1 MSATRRE
8 RATTPGQLGQAGAI
22 LVVLVVV
29 FLWEPISSNG
39 YYATTDLLQESE
51 LFRVAPEGYTAE
63 NPLLG
68 DPVWQMHPWLE
79 WNRDRLGRGD
89 LPVWN
94 PYNAAGAPHLANNVS
109 AVLSP
114 FSLPFYVLPFRIAL
128 FAAAGFKLLV
138 LGMFTYLFLRR
149 VRLSHLAG
157 VLGAVAFTF
166 SAYNVLW
173 VNWPHPGAAICLPA
187 GLYLVEVALQ
197 APNRRRR
204 WAALAAYAGVVAW
217 AFLAGHPE
225 TLFFSLG
232 LVLAY
237 AALRVA
243 IAEGPIRLRV
253 GRGTEIAVA
262 TVLGAGL
269 SAVQTLPFLEYLFR
283 STAYAEGSTR
293 ALTHFDARFTTLQAF
308 PNLFGSPATRYYD
321 PGPLRGTLR
330 LPGGDAIGSN
340 YNEAVSFYIGLAV
353 LLLAGVGVA
362 TLVRRRA
369 ATGPASPFVV
379 TFFTVTAV
387 LWFLWVHDIGGLG
400 RLVGSLPLVELSVVS
415 RSHPVWLFALSCL
428 AAVGVDFLSA
438 PRRRPLVAGLAIV
451 ATGAAL
457 LALALV
463 SQRMVRNYFGGQPG
477 NGVASDLAREAV
489 RQHLRYVSATFLAA
503 VAAAALLV
511 AGRGRSWARIGAGTV
526 LVAVV
531 FAQTGFMMRRY
542 NPTIDPRYFYPVSPA
557 MAALRGT
564 VGAET
569 VMVDGLMNPDTNLWY
584 RLRFPSSYDGT
595 GVYNYDLLQRRL
607 LALPEPTRSERLAN
621 TLGIGYVAT
630 TAAVPWGVP
639 AATAQAASEPTSV
652 WFTATQPGLH
662 TITVAAATGLA
673 DCRVDLTLQD
683 DSARTVA
690 RSSAPCQRPSTAL
703 SFPPV
708 AESAGR
714 RYRAVFAG
722 APLVTPQLDAF
733 AGGVPGTERVGGSGN
748 VGVFRVPGAPPRFFS
763 PAAVRSVRNNEEAL
777 QTLEQPGFDTL
788 RTVLIHG
795 DVASSDGSPGTVRV
809 VRDEPTEIRL
819 LVERDEPGWL
829 VTLLTRY
836 PGWTATVNDRP
847 VPVQRANVAFTAI
860 SLGGGTSDV
869 VLRYLPGSVRYGL
882 VLSVGSLGVL
892 VSLIGYNVRPRRRQP
907 ATAAAGP

>member
-8 RATTPGQLGQAGAI
+8 RATTPGQVGQAGAV

-79 WNRDRLGRGD
+79 WNRDRLARGD

-94 PYNAAGAPHLANNVS
+94 PYNAGGAPHLANNVS

-128 FAAAGFKLLV
+128 FAAAGFKLLA

-149 VRLSHLAG
+149 VRLSHVAG

-197 APNRRRR
+197 AANRRRR
-204 WAALAAYAGVVAW
+204 WAALTAYAGVVAW

-237 AALRVA
+237 AALRVV
-243 IAEGPIRLRV
+243 IAEGPIRRRV
-253 GRGTEIAVA
+253 GRATEIAGA

-293 ALTHFDARFTTLQAF
+293 ALTHFDARFTTLHAF

-362 TLVRRRA
+362 SLVRRRS

-451 ATGAAL
+451 VTGAAL

-477 NGVASDLAREAV
+477 NGVASELAREVV
-489 RQHLRYVSATFLAA
+489 RQHLRYVSVSFLAA

-511 AGRGRSWARIGAGTV
+511 VGRGRSWARIGGGTV
-526 LVAVV
+526 LVGVV
-531 FAQTGFMMRRY
+531 FAQTGFMLRQY

-557 MAALRGT
+557 MAALRDT

-584 RLRFPSSYDGT
+584 RLRIPSSYDGS
-595 GVYNYDLLQRRL
+595 GVYHYDLLQRRL
-607 LALPEPTRSERLAN
+607 LALPEPIRSERLVN
-621 TLGIGYVAT
+621 TLGIGYVAS
-630 TAAVPWGVP
+630 TAVLPGTVP
-639 AATAQAASEPTSV
+639 A
-652 WFTATQPGLH
+652 GM
-662 TITVAAATGLA
+662 
-673 DCRVDLTLQD
+673 
-683 DSARTVA
+683 
-690 RSSAPCQRPSTAL
+690 
-703 SFPPV
+703 
-708 AESAGR
+708 
-714 RYRAVFAG
+714 
-722 APLVTPQLDAF
+722 
-733 AGGVPGTERVGGSGN
+733 ERVGGSGR
-748 VGVFRVPGAPPRFFS
+748 VGIFRVPGSPPRFFS
-763 PAAVRSVRNNEEAL
+763 PAGVRSVRDDEEAL
-777 QTLEQPGFDTL
+777 RTLEQPGFDTR
-788 RTVLIHG
+788 RTVLVHG
-795 DVASSDGSPGTVRV
+795 DVPGADGTSGTVRV
-809 VRDEPTEIRL
+809 VREDPTEIHLR
-819 LVERDEPGWL
+819 VERDDPGWL
-829 VTLLTRY
+829 VALVTRY
-836 PGWTATVNDRP
+836 PGWTVTVNDRP
-847 VPVQRANVAFTAI
+847 VRAHRANVAFTAI
-860 SLGGGTSDV
+860 PLGGGTSEV
-869 VLRYLPGSVRYGL
+869 VLRYLPGSVRYGFL
-882 VLSVGSLGVL
+882 LSVGSLVVL
-892 VSLIGYNVRPRRRQP
+892 VGLTGYNIRPGRRRP
-907 ATAAAGP
+907 ATAAASS

>member
-8 RATTPGQLGQAGAI
+8 RATTPGQVGQAGAV

-79 WNRDRLGRGD
+79 WNRDRLARGD

-94 PYNAAGAPHLANNVS
+94 PYNAGGAPHLANNVS

-128 FAAAGFKLLV
+128 FAAAGFKLLA

-149 VRLSHLAG
+149 VRLSHVAG

-197 APNRRRR
+197 AANRRRR
-204 WAALAAYAGVVAW
+204 WAALTAYAGVVAW

-237 AALRVA
+237 AALRVV
-243 IAEGPIRLRV
+243 IAEGPIRRRV
-253 GRGTEIAVA
+253 GRATEIAGA

-293 ALTHFDARFTTLQAF
+293 ALTHFDARFTTLHAF

-362 TLVRRRA
+362 SLVRRRS

-451 ATGAAL
+451 VTGAAL

-477 NGVASDLAREAV
+477 NGVASELAREVV
-489 RQHLRYVSATFLAA
+489 RQHLRYVSVSFLAA

-511 AGRGRSWARIGAGTV
+511 VGRGRSWARIGGGTV
-526 LVAVV
+526 LVGVV
-531 FAQTGFMMRRY
+531 FAQTGFMLRQY

-557 MAALRGT
+557 MAALRDT

-584 RLRFPSSYDGT
+584 RLRIPSSYDGS
-595 GVYNYDLLQRRL
+595 GVYHYDLLQRRL
-607 LALPEPTRSERLAN
+607 LALPEPIRSERLVN
-621 TLGIGYVAT
+621 TLGIGYVAS
-630 TAAVPWGVP
+630 TAVLPGTVP
-639 AATAQAASEPTSV
+639 A
-652 WFTATQPGLH
+652 GM
-662 TITVAAATGLA
+662 
-673 DCRVDLTLQD
+673 
-683 DSARTVA
+683 
-690 RSSAPCQRPSTAL
+690 
-703 SFPPV
+703 
-708 AESAGR
+708 
-714 RYRAVFAG
+714 
-722 APLVTPQLDAF
+722 
-733 AGGVPGTERVGGSGN
+733 ERVGGSGR
-748 VGVFRVPGAPPRFFS
+748 VGIFRVPGSPPRFFS
-763 PAAVRSVRNNEEAL
+763 PAGVRSVRDDEEAL
-777 QTLEQPGFDTL
+777 RTLEQPGFDTR
-788 RTVLIHG
+788 RTVLVHG
-795 DVASSDGSPGTVRV
+795 DVPGADGTSGTVRV
-809 VRDEPTEIRL
+809 VREDPTEIHLR
-819 LVERDEPGWL
+819 VERDDPGWL
-829 VTLLTRY
+829 VALVTRY
-836 PGWTATVNDRP
+836 PGWTVTVNDRP
-847 VPVQRANVAFTAI
+847 VRAHRANVAFTALP
-860 SLGGGTSDV
+860 LGGGTSEV
-869 VLRYLPGSVRYGL
+869 VLRYLPGSVRYGFL
-882 VLSVGSLGVL
+882 LSVGSLVVL
-892 VSLIGYNVRPRRRQP
+892 VGLTGYNIRPGRRRP
-907 ATAAAGP
+907 ATAAASP